1 MASQIPHS
9 TTDGQEPLAIVGL
22 ACRLP
27 GGNSSPGK
35 LWDFLEEGKIASNAV
50 PSSRFNFAGHWD
62 GSRKPGTMRPAGGM
76 FLSEQDVDLANFDAA
91 FFEMGGAEALAT
103 DPNQRQ
109 MLEIVY
115 EGLESAGIPMDAIN
129 GRDVACFVASFAVD
143 YADIHARD
151 PEDRPGN
158 TGLGVGRAI
167 LANRISWFFNLKGP
181 SVTVDTA
188 CSGSLIALD
197 LAARALRS
205 HEVDAAIIAA
215 SNLYMSPEHVIDD
228 ALVGQAHSPT
238 GLCHTF
244 DAAADGY
251 VKAEA
256 VSCLVVKR
264 LETALR
270 DRDPIRAVVRGIAIN
285 SNGRTNG
292 IGSPSSE
299 AQAAAIRKA
308 YANAGI
314 VDLNETQ
321 YLECHGT
328 GTKAG
333 DAIEVAGVAAA
344 FAETRDPTKPL
355 IIGSVSLLC
364 LSLCLS
370 LCRSLSLLAK
380 GEGLTVS
387 LDQVKRGPCRARSG
401 IIGADQDDPLP
412 RARHDSRDTLVY
424 QPQP

>member
-1 MASQIPHS
+1 MGSNDAK
-9 TTDGQEPLAIVGL
+9 EPLAVVGI

-27 GGNSSPGK
+27 GGTTSPSK
-35 LWDFLEEGKIASNAV
+35 LWDFLEEGRVAPNTV
-50 PSSRFNFAGHWD
+50 PASRFHIAGHWD
-62 GSRKPGTMRPAGGM
+62 GSHKPGTMRPAGGM
-76 FLSEQDVDLANFDAA
+76 FLSPQDVDLADFDAS
-91 FFEMGGAEALAT
+91 FFEIAGAEAVAT

-109 MLEIVY
+109 ILEVVY
-115 EGLESAGIPMDAIN
+115 EGLESAGIPMDAVN
-129 GRDVACFVASFAVD
+129 GKPVAVFTASFAVD
-143 YADIHARD
+143 YADMHARN
-151 PEDRPGN
+151 PEDKPGN

-167 LANRISWFFNLKGP
+167 LSNRLSWFFNLKGP

-197 LAARALRS
+197 MAARMLRS
-205 HEVDAAIIAA
+205 GEVDTAIVAA

-238 GLCHTF
+238 GLCHSF

-256 VSCLVVKR
+256 VSCLVLKR

-270 DRDPIRAVVRGIAIN
+270 DKDPIRAVVRGVAIN
-285 SNGRTNG
+285 ANGRTNG

-314 VDLNETQ
+314 ANLNDTQ
-321 YLECHGT
+321 FLECHGT

-333 DAIEVAGVAAA
+333 DAIEVAGVAQA
-344 FAETRDPTKPL
+344 FAASRDAERPL
-355 IIGSVSLLC
+355 VIGSVSHQA
-364 LSLCLS
+364 S
-370 LCRSLSLLAK
+370 A
-380 GEGLTVS
+380 
-387 LDQVKRGPCRARSG
+387 
-401 IIGADQDDPLP
+401 
-412 RARHDSRDTLVY
+412 
-424 QPQP
+424 

>member
-1 MASQIPHS
+1 MAQPASAPGAPGAPWHG
-9 TTDGQEPLAIVGL
+9 DGHEPLAIVGL

-27 GGNSSPGK
+27 GRCSTPAR
-35 LWDFLEEGKIASNAV
+35 LWDFLAEGRVASNAV
-50 PSSRFNFAGHWD
+50 PASRFNVAGHWD
-62 GSRKPGTMRPAGGM
+62 GSHKRGTMRPPGGM
-76 FLSEQDVDLANFDAA
+76 FLSEDDVDLADFDAS
-91 FFEMGGAEALAT
+91 FFEIAGAEALAT

-109 MLEIVY
+109 LLEVVY
-115 EGLESAGIPMDAIN
+115 EGLESAGVPMDAVS
-129 GRDVACFVASFAVD
+129 GADVACFVASFAVD
-143 YADIHARD
+143 YADLHARD

-158 TGLGVGRAI
+158 TGLGTGRAI

-197 LAARALRS
+197 LAARALRAR
-205 HEVDAAIIAA
+205 EVDAAIVAA

-238 GLCHTF
+238 GLCHAF

-270 DRDPIRAVVRGIAIN
+270 DRDPIRAVVRGVAIN

-314 VDLNETQ
+314 ADLNDTQ
-321 YLECHGT
+321 FLECHGT

-333 DAIEVAGVAAA
+333 DAIEVAGVKMA
-344 FAETRDPTKPL
+344 FADTRDPAKPL
-355 IIGSVSLLC
+355 IIGSVSW
-364 LSLCLS
+364 SL
-370 LCRSLSLLAK
+370 
-380 GEGLTVS
+380 
-387 LDQVKRGPCRARSG
+387 PC
-401 IIGADQDDPLP
+401 
-412 RARHDSRDTLVY
+412 
-424 QPQP
+424 